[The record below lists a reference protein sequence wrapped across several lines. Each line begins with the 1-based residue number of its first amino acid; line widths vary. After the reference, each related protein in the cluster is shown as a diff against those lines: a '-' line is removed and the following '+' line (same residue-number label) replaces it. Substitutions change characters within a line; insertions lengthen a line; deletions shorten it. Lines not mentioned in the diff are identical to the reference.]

1 MEEKINDLLIQSF
14 DRELTTEEQ
23 LQLDEAL
30 KNSEELR
37 EQKEQLVSLRNMIS
51 KTKISFDQNFSAE
64 VMDKISEGNFSS
76 NVISLFKKI
85 AYTGAASIVILL
97 GSHLYSGGSLSLESF
112 LGIESISADVLTFN
126 VIGH

>member
-1 MEEKINDLLIQSF
+1 MEEKINDLLFQSF

-23 LQLDEAL
+23 VELDGAL
-30 KNSEELR
+30 INSQELR
-37 EQKEQLVSLRNMIS
+37 EQKEQLASMRNLIS
-51 KTKISFDQNFSAE
+51 KTKISFNQNFTAE
-64 VMDKISEGNFSS
+64 IMDKISESNFNS

-85 AYTGAASIVILL
+85 AYAGAASIVVLL
-97 GSHLYSGGSLSLESF
+97 GSHVWSGGSLSLESF